1 MRELLSGGR
10 GDRAE
15 LRDATTVAGALRERI
30 YATLTGVATL
40 MLLVIHVEDETV
52 TSSVVSVVIAMT
64 TLWLASLVSEF
75 IAHAATHDTAGDQ
88 RSNVRRILF
97 TAGQSLELIL
107 FPVVLILLSRTGI
120 WSLRTALILAVS
132 ALMATLA
139 IASIYAVRR
148 SSFGSVAR
156 GVIVLVELG
165 LGAAVILA
173 KVLAH

>member
-107 FPVVLILLSRTGI
+107 LSRTGI